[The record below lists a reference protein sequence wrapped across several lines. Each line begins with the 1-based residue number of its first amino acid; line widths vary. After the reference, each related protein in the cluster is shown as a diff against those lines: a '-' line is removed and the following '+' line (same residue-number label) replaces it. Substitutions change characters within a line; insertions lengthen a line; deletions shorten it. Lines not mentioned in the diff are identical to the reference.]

1 MKWVRTENTCMQ
13 KEEKRK
19 SSSSKGAGWKIAL
32 KSISGRVWTE
42 GKKNTKQPTTEFE
55 SLLFSC
61 STLIQMN
68 QAALR
73 PPTAPRESPIS
84 TRSITI
90 TAALFFFFFK
100 IQTVLCE
107 APQAEGYINIELDKV
122 LFFLLFLCFIFSY
135 ILWLSSNI
143 PRSAAALSG
152 CGATYFKKLQLPYD
166 SSAKRFSF
174 NLNQQMCGAQT

>member
-1 MKWVRTENTCMQ
+1 MEGF
-13 KEEKRK
+13 ELRK
-19 SSSSKGAGWKIAL
+19 K
-32 KSISGRVWTE
+32 
-42 GKKNTKQPTTEFE
+42 TKQPATEFE

-90 TAALFFFFFK
+90 TAALFFFFL

-122 LFFLLFLCFIFSY
+122 LFFSSLFMFYFSY
-135 ILWLSSNI
+135 LLRLSSNI
-143 PRSAAALSG
+143 PRSAGALSG